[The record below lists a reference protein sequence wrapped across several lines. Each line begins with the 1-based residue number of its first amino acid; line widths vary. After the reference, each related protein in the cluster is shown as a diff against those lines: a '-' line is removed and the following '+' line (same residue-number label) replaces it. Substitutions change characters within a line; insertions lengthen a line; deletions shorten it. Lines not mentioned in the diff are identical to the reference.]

1 MYVLYKSYFCAHL
14 GPFDP
19 QFFLNNAVSNI
30 ISALVFGHR
39 FEYHDDNFLNILR
52 LDAEAV
58 LLAGSTQSQVRRQKF
73 CSYRQSNHFLSKN
86 ILV

>member
-1 MYVLYKSYFCAHL
+1 MYVVYKSCFCAHL

-39 FEYHDDNFLNILR
+39 FEYHNENFLNIMR
-52 LDAEAV
+52 LDVEAIF
-58 LLAGSTQSQVRRQKF
+58 LAGSAQSQVSRQKF
-73 CSYRQSNHFLSKN
+73 CS
-86 ILV
+86 